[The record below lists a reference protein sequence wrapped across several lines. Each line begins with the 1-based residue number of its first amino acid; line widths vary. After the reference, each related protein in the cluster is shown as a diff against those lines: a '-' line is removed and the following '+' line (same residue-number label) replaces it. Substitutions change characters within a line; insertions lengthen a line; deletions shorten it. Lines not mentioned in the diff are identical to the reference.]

1 MLLLR
6 VSGLTVSICDI
17 LKALYTQFHVNEFE
31 NKLKNKPKPK
41 VIYFL
46 EM

>member
-17 LKALYTQFHVNEFE
+17 LKSFYTQFQVNEFE
-31 NKLKNKPKPK
+31 NKPKNKPK